1 MHIYGRLTRTTHHL
15 QSPLEAEGRADIRP
29 ETRVCNRYHA
39 PTTAHMRRRYNPCE
53 SIMHRAKG
61 EKLTRQGDWVE
72 SGEPYKYVYE
82 YLDGK

>member
-1 MHIYGRLTRTTHHL
+1 
-15 QSPLEAEGRADIRP
+15 
-29 ETRVCNRYHA
+29 
-39 PTTAHMRRRYNPCE
+39 
-53 SIMHRAKG
+53 MHRAKG